1 MERQYG
7 TGNGRGKTSGV
18 RRARKVARRAARR
31 RDAVRGGPSLRRTHG
46 SSGLM
51 VQLPLTWDETVAAM
65 QDAVHSFAV
74 ELGQQVATR
83 LLEEEV
89 ERLCGPKHSRPPE
102 RMLSRHGHQAGFV
115 VMAGQKLPI
124 HRPRVRSTQRRGEEV
139 ELQSYALMQSS
150 EAMPRSALAKMVRG
164 VSTRNYEGVVESV
177 REGFGIQRS
186 SVSRHFVKA
195 TAKQVQELSTRHFE
209 GQRFVAIFIDGIE
222 FAGETLVC
230 ALGLREDGTKQV
242 LGLRQ
247 GATENKE
254 VVTSLLSELAE
265 RGLATDQPTL
275 FVLDGAKAL
284 TKAVTAVWGRFAL
297 IQRCQVHKQRNVL
310 AHVPEQ
316 HQAQALQQLHAAWHA
331 ADFGEAKHLLEQTVR
346 WLDKLSPDAA
356 ASLREGLD
364 ETLTVVRLKLPD
376 RLRRTLATTNP
387 IESAF
392 HTTRMLTNRVKRW
405 RDGDM
410 KLRWCTAGLLRA
422 EQRFRR
428 IKGYR
433 EIPQLIAALDATLA
447 SQRHAG

>member
-1 MERQYG
+1 M
-7 TGNGRGKTSGV
+7 
-18 RRARKVARRAARR
+18 
-31 RDAVRGGPSLRRTHG
+31 
-46 SSGLM
+46 
-51 VQLPLTWDETVAAM
+51 
-65 QDAVHSFAV
+65 
-74 ELGQQVATR
+74 
-83 LLEEEV
+83 
-89 ERLCGPKHSRPPE
+89 
-102 RMLSRHGHQAGFV
+102 
-115 VMAGQKLPI
+115 
-124 HRPRVRSTQRRGEEV
+124 
-139 ELQSYALMQSS
+139 
-150 EAMPRSALAKMVRG
+150 
-164 VSTRNYEGVVESV
+164 
-177 REGFGIQRS
+177 
-186 SVSRHFVKA
+186 KA
-195 TAKQVQELSTRHFE
+195 TAKQVQELSTRRFE
-209 GQRFVAIFIDGIE
+209 GCRFVAIFIDGIE

-254 VVTSLLSELAE
+254 VVTALLSELAE

-284 TKAVTAVWGRFAL
+284 TKAVTAVWGRFAV

-310 AHVPEQ
+310 AHVPEK
-316 HQAQALQQLHAAWHA
+316 HQAQALQQLHTAWHA
-331 ADFGEAKHLLEQTVR
+331 EDFGEAQHLLEQTAR

-356 ASLREGLD
+356 ASLREGLE

-433 EIPQLIAALDATLA
+433 EVPQLLAALNATLA

>member
-1 MERQYG
+1 MRRQYG
-7 TGNGRGKTSGV
+7 TGNGTSKAVGIRRSRKEAW
-18 RRARKVARRAARR
+18 RRAKRRGAEEGGSPIRR
-31 RDAVRGGPSLRRTHG
+31 TRGPS
-46 SSGLM
+46 GLQ

-74 ELGQQVATR
+74 ELGQHVATR

-89 ERLCGPKHSRPPE
+89 ERLCGPKHSRPPG
-102 RMLSRHGHQAGFV
+102 RAVSRHGHQAGFV

-124 HRPRVRSTQRRGEEV
+124 QRPRVRPTERRGEEV
-139 ELQSYALMQSS
+139 ELPSYALMQSS
-150 EAMPRSALAKMVRG
+150 AAMPRSALAKMVRG
-164 VSTRNYEGVVESV
+164 VSTRNDEGVVESV

-195 TAKQVQELSTRHFE
+195 TAKQVEELSTRRFE
-209 GQRFVAIFIDGIE
+209 GQRFVAIFVDGIE

-284 TKAVTAVWGRFAL
+284 TKAVTAVWGRFAV

-310 AHVPEQ
+310 AHVPEKR
-316 HQAQALQQLHAAWHA
+316 QAQALQQLHAAWHA
-331 ADFGEAKHLLEQTVR
+331 ADYDKALDLLQQTAR
-346 WLDKLSPDAA
+346 WLDKLNPA
-356 ASLREGLD
+356 ASLREGLE

-392 HTTRMLTNRVKRW
+392 HSTRTLTNRVKRW
-405 RDGDM
+405 RDGNM

-422 EQRFRR
+422 EENFRR

-433 EIPQLIAALDATLA
+433 ELPQLTTALKATPA

>member
-1 MERQYG
+1 MGRQYG
-7 TGNGRGKTSGV
+7 TGNGRGKTSGS
-18 RRARKVARRAARR
+18 RRARKVARRRAKRR
-31 RDAVRGGPSLRRTHG
+31 GAEEGGSPIRRTRG
-46 SSGLM
+46 PSGLM

-89 ERLCGPKHSRPPE
+89 ERLCGPKHSRTPGRPV
-102 RMLSRHGHQAGFV
+102 SRHGHQAGFV

-124 HRPRVRSTQRRGEEV
+124 QRPRVRPAQRGGEEV
-139 ELQSYALMQSS
+139 ELQSYALMQWS

-195 TAKQVQELSTRHFE
+195 TAKQVEELSTRRFE

-230 ALGLREDGTKQV
+230 ALGLREDGTKRI

-265 RGLATDQPTL
+265 RSLATDQPTL

-284 TKAVTAVWGRFAL
+284 TKAVTAVWGRCAV

-310 AHVPEQ
+310 AHVPEK

-331 ADFGEAKHLLEQTVR
+331 DDFGEAKHLLEQTAR

-356 ASLREGLD
+356 ASLREGLE

-392 HTTRMLTNRVKRW
+392 HTTRMLTNRDHRFAAVP
-405 RDGDM
+405 DAGV
-410 KLRWCTAGLLRA
+410 TA
-422 EQRFRR
+422 
-428 IKGYR
+428 
-433 EIPQLIAALDATLA
+433 T
-447 SQRHAG
+447 

>member
-1 MERQYG
+1 MGRQYG
-7 TGNGRGKTSGV
+7 TGNGRGKTSGN

-31 RDAVRGGPSLRRTHG
+31 RDSVKDGPALRRTQG
-46 SSGLM
+46 PSGLL
-51 VQLPLTWDETVAAM
+51 VQLPLTWDETLAAM

-102 RMLSRHGHQAGFV
+102 RTLSRHGHQAGFV

-124 HRPRVRSTQRRGEEV
+124 QRPRVRPAPRGGEEV

-195 TAKQVQELSTRHFE
+195 TAKQVQELSTRRFE

-230 ALGLREDGTKQV
+230 ALGLRADGTKRV

-284 TKAVTAVWGRFAL
+284 TKAVTAVWGRFAV

-316 HQAQALQQLHAAWHA
+316 HQAQALHQLHAAWHA
-331 ADFGEAKHLLEQTVR
+331 DDFGEAKHLLEQTVR

-356 ASLREGLD
+356 ASLREGLE

-433 EIPQLIAALDATLA
+433 EIPQLLAALNATLA